1 MRKGRLV
8 TVLATGAFLVSAGP
22 AAASQLLPVGTWS
35 FNETSG
41 TVAHETSLRPDN
53 GTLQGG
59 AAWTKGR
66 FWNALSFDGS
76 SSAVDIPDRANL
88 DAPQVTVSAW
98 VNSTTS
104 PGNFKYIVAKGAS
117 GCIAGAYALY
127 TGANGGLEF
136 YVSNN
141 GGLTYAVSPDAG
153 TGIWDGGWHNIVGT
167 FDGSNVRLYVDGKQV
182 GTGTPNTTPIDYG
195 LSTSSDLMIGNYDG
209 CSGLDYSGKI
219 DEVHIFDRALG
230 AQEIHLGYTASQYL
244 PQQFPDDAVL

>member
-8 TVLATGAFLVSAGP
+8 TVLATGAFLLSAGP

-35 FNETSG
+35 FNEGHG

-53 GTLQGG
+53 GTLQGD
-59 AAWTKGR
+59 ASWTKGR
-66 FWNALSFDGS
+66 FSNALDFAGAG
-76 SSAVDIPDRANL
+76 AVDIADRANL

-98 VNSTTS
+98 VNSATS
-104 PGNFKYIVAKGAS
+104 PGNFKYVVVKGAS

-141 GGLTYAVSPDAG
+141 GGLTYAISPDAG
-153 TGIWDGGWHNIVGT
+153 TGIWDGAWHNIVGT
-167 FDGSNVRLYVDGKQV
+167 FDGSTVRLYVDGKEV
-182 GTGTPNTTPIDYG
+182 GNGTPDSTPIDYG
-195 LSTSSDLMIGNYDG
+195 LPTSSDLVIGNYAG
-209 CSGLDYSGKI
+209 CSGLSYTGKV
-219 DEVHIFDRALG
+219 DEVHIFNRALG
-230 AQEIHLGYTASQYL
+230 TQEIRLGNVASQYL